1 MQSGNHNG
9 SPSRIQ
15 SDASKRK
22 STIFHLHRWIGILS
36 AIGAIVV
43 GFILFATFFM
53 SMVLV
58 WINGDLLVRHV
69 ERNFDAVI
77 GIPLAAAASFAL
89 IAFIER
95 IKGDIKIEVGWL
107 KFEGAAAPI
116 LFWVVVFTS
125 FIIALKILW
134 TDQ

>member
-1 MQSGNHNG
+1 
-9 SPSRIQ
+9 
-15 SDASKRK
+15 
-22 STIFHLHRWIGILS
+22 
-36 AIGAIVV
+36 
-43 GFILFATFFM
+43 
-53 SMVLV
+53 MVLV
-58 WINGDLLVRHV
+58 WINGDLLMHHV

-134 TDQ
+134 TDE